1 MFQLA
6 IMKLEIK
13 SCPMKK
19 IFEISQLLTWYHTI
33 SAEGAEDWWWCWT
46 KSFQTFRFVAVS
58 SPPTTWS
65 GTTDHFSPII
75 PMWFGYFFQIQ
86 SHIVNAFF
94 KKTCKAFPKQMKCAA
109 SSVPCVVHL
118 HRDGAEGQK
127 GRRPS
132 SRLRSFLQVGELALL
147 NSFPKCLLC

>member
-33 SAEGAEDWWWCWT
+33 CAEGAEDWWWCWT

-65 GTTDHFSPII
+65 RTTDHFPLVIYVI
-75 PMWFGYFFQIQ
+75 WVQIQ
-86 SHIVNAFF
+86 LYFVNAFF
-94 KKTCKAFPKQMKCAA
+94 EKNLQSISQANEMRCFLRSLYTVQ
-109 SSVPCVVHL
+109 L

-132 SRLRSFLQVGELALL
+132 SRLRSFLQVDELALL
-147 NSFPKCLLC
+147 NSFPKFLLC